1 MKGKLLFA
9 MLLASV
15 GLSAQTTH
23 HISWSMATTNAQ
35 ASPTIEQGDIVT
47 WTWADT
53 APHTV
58 TSNAGGAESFASSQ
72 LTGNGQTFSHT
83 FANVGATSYKCNVHA
98 MMTGTI
104 TVSAV
109 AGIKDNKKVG
119 FEYYPNPVTDVLTVT
134 SQNPV
139 DKIQVFDI
147 NGRLVMDSASGNA
160 SNKIY
165 MSGFKAGTYIVKVI
179 TGSAFE
185 TVTVIKK

>member
-9 MLLASV
+9 MLLASI

-23 HISWSMATTNAQ
+23 HISWSMAISNAQ
-35 ASPTIEQGDIVT
+35 ASITIDQGDIVT

-58 TSNAGGAESFASSQ
+58 TSNAGGAESFASAQ

-83 FANVGATSYKCNVHA
+83 FANAGATSYKCNVHA

-109 AGIKDNKKVG
+109 AGIKDNNKVS
-119 FEYYPNPVTDVLTVT
+119 FSYFPNPVTDILTIN
-134 SQNPV
+134 SEIPV
-139 DKIQVFDI
+139 DKIQVYDV
-147 NGRLVMDSASGNA
+147 NGKLVMDSASGNA
-160 SNKIY
+160 TNKVY
-165 MSGFKAGTYIVKVI
+165 MSGFNAGTYIVKVI
-179 TGSAFE
+179 TGSTSE
-185 TVTVIKK
+185 SVTVIKK